1 MTTPTIAKSIITDR
15 NSEYKAK
22 DVIEIFIPPEVV
34 PMLNPAET
42 YLKAIVEV
50 QNTTHCVQPD

>member
-1 MTTPTIAKSIITDR
+1 MSTPTIAKSILTDR

-42 YLKAIVEV
+42 YP
-50 QNTTHCVQPD
+50 NGS